1 MQNYT
6 FKTFL
11 LNEQSAYLGQK
22 VGDILT
28 AVQELRDDSKNMGT
42 RDLIRYSERI
52 VNQIRRI
59 LHSNWPREETKNLKV
74 LQKIGVA
81 FMNSIE
87 KKDNLAGKISGAASD
102 LEKLVAK
109 LGMPVNKLAATE
121 QPEAESATEKGTSE
135 KEEDKLSAP
144 PPQPK
149 MIDTA
154 APATPPAGGTGQD
167 LATPALG
174 GSAGPLG
181 AF

>member
-22 VGDILT
+22 IGDILT
-28 AVQELRDDSKNMGT
+28 AAQELRDDSPNMGT
-42 RDLIRYSERI
+42 RDVIRFSQRI

-59 LHSNWPREETKNLKV
+59 LHSNWAKEERSHLQV

-81 FMNSIE
+81 IMNSIE
-87 KKDNLAGKISGAASD
+87 KKDDLPGTISGAAAE
-102 LEKLVAK
+102 LEKLVTK
-109 LGMPVNKLAATE
+109 LGTPINKLASTE
-121 QPEAESATEKGTSE
+121 KTQKEPEQEKGTSE
-135 KEEDKLSAP
+135 KEEAAP
-144 PPQPK
+144 PEAK
-149 MIDTA
+149 TLEKA
-154 APATPPAGGTGQD
+154 GSATPPAGGTSQD

-174 GSAGPLG
+174 GSAGPLS